1 MTVSSKIH
9 REEETMNK
17 PVEAVHI
24 MHASD
29 PRIAEYVALRD
40 RGLRTRNGRDGVFIG
55 EAALV
60 VEIMLESKGLTRSVL
75 SSRRQAERM
84 AMMIAESNSPDT
96 PLFVAD
102 ENMIRSITGFNMHRG
117 VLASGHRAPV
127 EDRPL
132 EDIVPG
138 REREATLLICDGI
151 SNIDNI
157 GMMFRNAAAFG
168 VDAVILSPECH
179 DPLYRKSLRV
189 SIGHALRVP
198 WHRSSDWSNTL
209 KSLTEEHGITLIGT
223 SIDGAS
229 TSLDDIETPS
239 RVGVVMGGEFKGM
252 SPVAAGHCS
261 ISTRIPMME
270 GTDSLNVGVAAAVC
284 LHKFSR
290 SNRI

>member
-1 MTVSSKIH
+1 MTGSSKIH
-9 REEETMNK
+9 AEEETMNK

-24 MHASD
+24 TNAGD

-40 RGLRTRNGRDGVFIG
+40 RGLRTRRDRDGVFIG
-55 EAALV
+55 EAVLV
-60 VEIMLESKGLTRSVL
+60 VDIMLESKGLTRSVL
-75 SSRRQAERM
+75 ASRRQAERM
-84 AMMIAESNSPDT
+84 ARMIADSNSPET

-102 ENMIRSITGFNMHRG
+102 ESIIESITGFNMHRG
-117 VLASGHRAPV
+117 ILASGNRGPV

-132 EDIVPG
+132 EDILPG
-138 REREATLLICDGI
+138 PEKDATLLLCDGI

-198 WHRSSDWSNTL
+198 WHRSEDWSSTL
-209 KSLTEEHGITLIGT
+209 NRLTEEHGITLIGT
-223 SIDGAS
+223 SIDTGS
-229 TSLDDIETPS
+229 IPLDDIESPA

-252 SPVAAGHCS
+252 GQIATGHCS
-261 ISTRIPMME
+261 ILTRIPMME